1 MNCIIPFT
9 KNIKFKTSIAEVLS
23 ISLEHEYTINESELL
38 GNFVVT
44 GSYKTHEVSVNK
56 DPFEFVLP
64 FSVNLTNPVDISS
77 IDFEIEDFTY
87 EVIDKDTL
95 KVDIEYR
102 IKATDKEEEKK
113 EIFERIDEST
123 ENDEYAENIID
134 AFVDERSKE
143 EEDELMNNKRDNVSE
158 KDKLAIMDTLTE
170 DEDTFVTYHIH
181 VLRENETIETVC
193 NIYNTNINILEN
205 YNDIK
210 NINIGDKI
218 IIPDIDE

>member
-193 NIYNTNINILEN
+193 NIYNTNINIIEN

>member
-210 NINIGDKI
+210 SINIGDKI